1 MFTIHERVTGRLVTR
16 DWENLDTDRQVQVAE
31 IQMKGNTTMKTLKL
45 TFATAGKRNYV
56 LNIENAKDDLTLD
69 EVKNQAAKLMKV
81 LINRSGAELTELIKA
96 EVITSSTAE
105 LQ

>member
-1 MFTIHERVTGRLVTR
+1 
-16 DWENLDTDRQVQVAE
+16 
-31 IQMKGNTTMKTLKL
+31 MKTLKL

-56 LNIENAKDDLTLD
+56 LDIDNAKDDLTLD
-69 EVKNQAAKLMKV
+69 EVKTQAAKLMKV

-96 EVITSSTAE
+96 EVTTASTTE